1 MKSFTIPVTVLAVVL
16 SLILLSAHCLT
27 RLGDGWQEAADAL
40 SSAALAG
47 DMVQAQQSLDTL
59 EQRWQRHSLYLEL
72 VLSHTSLDEV
82 DVLLHRARVQ
92 CHTGDSAGLAAS
104 AAELGAKLALLVDS
118 QQVRWGNIW

>member
-1 MKSFTIPVTVLAVVL
+1 MKSFTLSVTVLAVVL

-27 RLGDGWQEAADAL
+27 RLGDGWQEAADEL

-47 DMVQAQQSLDTL
+47 DMAQAQRSLDTL

-82 DVLLHRARVQ
+82 DVLLHRARAQ

-104 AAELGAKLALLVDS
+104 AAELGAKLTLLVDS